1 MGITIHYTLI
11 SNEYEA
17 VLSAILAAEKMARE
31 SGYKVEEVAEEV
43 RVCYLK
49 LAMQLRWR
57 SPEDSKRYLEERYG
71 GCREEVLDEVPD
83 EPPWCWIAVNYPMP
97 GYYTY
102 AVPWISREEGR
113 PTRYE
118 GIVVS
123 IPTAEPFT
131 LAFYK
136 LGEYY
141 VCDGSTKTQP
151 FTVDEVKPNLEY
163 HKWICR
169 LLRMLRERG
178 GWWSFYVSDEG
189 EYYETLD
196 ESKLLKNFEVSS
208 KMIFMLANAVDKMF
222 EAEELGGGAQVGGKI
237 DVRSLRKR
245 LEGLYEEDQD
255 DHRSSYQSSLDDF
268 MEVDEG

>member
-31 SGYKVEEVAEEV
+31 SGYEVEEVAEEA

-49 LAMQLRWR
+49 LSMQLRWR

-196 ESKLLKNFEVSS
+196 ERRLMESFEVSS
-208 KMIFMLANAVDKMF
+208 RIIYGIASALEEA
-222 EAEELGGGAQVGGKI
+222 AEELEVEVEGEVGGKV
-237 DVRSLRKR
+237 DVKRLRRSLK
-245 LEGLYEEDQD
+245 ELYEEG
-255 DHRSSYQSSLDDF
+255 RGSSYQSSLDDF